1 MTKYSIENAIISSI
15 FKEDK
20 DNVCICLEKCNDI
33 ALYEIKKIKGN
44 GVPCYTYD
52 TYFLIFTKNNFV
64 RINDY
69 RQAMKVYGEKIK

>member
-1 MTKYSIENAIISSI
+1 MKYSIENAIISSI
-15 FKEDK
+15 IKEDK
-20 DNVCICLEKCNDI
+20 DNQYICLEKHNDI

-44 GVPCYTYD
+44 GIPCYNYD

-69 RQAMKVYGEKIK
+69 QQALKSYKNKIE

>member
-1 MTKYSIENAIISSI
+1 MKYSIENKIISSI
-15 FKEDK
+15 IEENK
-20 DNVCICLEKCNDI
+20 DNQCICLEKHNDI

-44 GVPCYTYD
+44 GIPCYGYD

-69 RQAMKVYGEKIK
+69 QQALKSYKNKIE